1 MRKRKGR
8 RPLSPWVASIL
19 LLAAALALLL
29 VKVVFVVRDVQVV
42 GNGSLS
48 AEDVL
53 RASGIRM
60 GSRLGAVDED
70 HVRECVEEDGRM
82 AFVSLER
89 RLPNRLILT
98 VRQRS
103 RDALILQG
111 GKVLVVDSDGY
122 VIEVADRLPEGNIPY
137 VTGMRPATYQ
147 QGSQLDATDGR
158 LACMKAVVEAARAR
172 GATPYIAEIDVSSVK
187 NLRVITRTGLT
198 VVLGDSGNMENKM
211 IWMVGAVAD
220 LEARGETTGRLDVA
234 SGSKADYLPPEKVET
249 EPEFEGELV
258 RGGTDVGN
266 SPVSGS

>member
-1 MRKRKGR
+1 MRKKR
-8 RPLSPWVASIL
+8 RRRAVGPWAASML

-29 VKVVFVVRDVQVV
+29 INVVFVVRDVQVV

-53 RASGIRM
+53 RVSGIRM
-60 GSRLGAVDED
+60 GARLGAVDED
-70 HVRECVEEDGRM
+70 HVRESVEEDGRM

-103 RDALILQG
+103 RDALVLQA
-111 GKVLVVDSDGY
+111 GKVLVLDSDGY
-122 VIEVADRLPEGNIPY
+122 VIEVSDRLPEGTIPY
-137 VTGMRPATYQ
+137 VTGLKPSNNYQ
-147 QGSQLDATDGR
+147 PGRQLDTTDGR
-158 LACMKAVVEAARAR
+158 IACMKAVLEAARAR
-172 GATPYIAEIDVSSVK
+172 GATAYIAELNVASTNDI
-187 NLRVITRTGLT
+187 RIITRTGLT

-234 SGSKADYLPPEKVET
+234 SGSKADYLPLEKQ

-258 RGGTDVGN
+258 REGTEVGN
-266 SPVSGS
+266 SDVPAS